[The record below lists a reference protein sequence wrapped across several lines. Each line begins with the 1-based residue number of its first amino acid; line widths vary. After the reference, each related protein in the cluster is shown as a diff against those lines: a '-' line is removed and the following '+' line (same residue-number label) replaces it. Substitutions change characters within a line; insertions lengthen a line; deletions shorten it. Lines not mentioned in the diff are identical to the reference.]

1 VRNLLKSLLFLK
13 IKQNEIVIKIDALIT
28 SSPAKISVLYM
39 GFKLVAE
46 PHRFRRVE
54 SRQKIPQVLNNDVPA
69 N

>member
-1 VRNLLKSLLFLK
+1 MTRNETFLFF
-13 IKQNEIVIKIDALIT
+13 VFALFT
-28 SSPAKISVLYM
+28 SSSAKISVLYM

-54 SRQKIPQVLNNDVPA
+54 SRQKIAQVLDNDVPV